1 MKTALIIAAV
11 LAVGLYCVAVGLL
24 AWQQRRLLYVPDAR
38 PPDLHATGV
47 ANARAVTVHTKDG
60 LDLLAWFI
68 PPAND
73 ASPVV
78 LYLHGNGG
86 NIGDRAH
93 RFARLSRF
101 GWGVLLLEY
110 RGYGG
115 NPGAPTEA
123 GLLEDSRAAY
133 RMLRT
138 DGMAASRIILW
149 GESLGSGISA
159 RLASEVE
166 VGAVLLESP
175 FTSIAAV
182 AQQRFP
188 FVPVD
193 WLIRDRFELLGR
205 IGKVRVPVLVM
216 TGGLDTIVPPVMGRE
231 VFAAA
236 NEPKVLWFVP
246 DAGHNN
252 LVEAGAFDVVRQ
264 FVREHWRAVP

>member
-1 MKTALIIAAV
+1 MKTALLIAAM

-24 AWQQRRLLYVPDAR
+24 AWQQRRLLYVPDIR
-38 PPDLHATGV
+38 PPDLGATGV
-47 ANARAVTVHTKDG
+47 ADARAVMVHTKDG
-60 LDLLAWFI
+60 LDLLAWFN

-86 NIGDRAH
+86 NIGNRAH

-115 NPGAPTEA
+115 NSGAPTEA
-123 GLLEDSRAAY
+123 GLLEDAGAAY
-133 RMLRT
+133 RKLRA
-138 DGMAASRIILW
+138 DGIAASRIILW
-149 GESLGSGISA
+149 GESLGSGIA
-159 RLASEVE
+159 VRLATEVG

-175 FTSIAAV
+175 YTSIAAV
-182 AQQRFP
+182 AQKRFP
-188 FVPVD
+188 FVPVN

-205 IGKVRVPVLVM
+205 IGKVPAPVLVM
-216 TGGLDTIVPPVMGRE
+216 TGGRDTIVPPVMGRD

-236 NEPKVLWFVP
+236 NEPKVLWFAP
-246 DAGHNN
+246 EAGHNN
-252 LVEAGAFDVVRQ
+252 LIEAGAFDVVRQ
-264 FVREHWRAVP
+264 FVREHWRAEL